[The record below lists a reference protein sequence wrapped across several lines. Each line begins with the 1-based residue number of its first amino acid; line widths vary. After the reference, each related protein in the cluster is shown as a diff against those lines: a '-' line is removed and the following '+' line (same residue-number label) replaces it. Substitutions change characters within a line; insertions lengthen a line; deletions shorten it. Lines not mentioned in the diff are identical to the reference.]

1 MSETQEAA
9 QVAETAT
16 QEAQEIANQNQE
28 TEALEA
34 AQDKTATDE
43 TATEADSQ
51 DKDTQADEKKFTQSE
66 LDEIIKK
73 RIAKASAIAERKA
86 AKAYAEKLEQLAVK
100 PQAQTHEERPASDE
114 PKLEDFEK
122 VQDYVKAIAKWEW
135 KNAQQEQSRQYEA
148 QRVKQVQS
156 EVQAKAQSVFE
167 LAEQDPEFDNEVFES
182 LPVSDPMAYAIMD
195 SDIAP
200 KLMVY
205 LQKNPDEVDRIA
217 KLSPA
222 RQAAEIGKMEAKLSM
237 PVKVKTSNAP
247 APIKPVGSRGSGVA
261 GDPSKMSQADFE
273 KWLYKR

>member
-1 MSETQEAA
+1 
-9 QVAETAT
+9 
-16 QEAQEIANQNQE
+16 
-28 TEALEA
+28 
-34 AQDKTATDE
+34 
-43 TATEADSQ
+43 
-51 DKDTQADEKKFTQSE
+51 
-66 LDEIIKK
+66 LDDIIKK
-73 RIAKASAIAERKA
+73 RIAKAQAIAERKA
-86 AKAYAEKLEQLAVK
+86 AKAYAEKLEGIARQPQEQRQAVAVDGK
-100 PQAQTHEERPASDE
+100 
-114 PKLEDFEK
+114 PKLEQFEK
-122 VQDYVKAIAKWEW
+122 VEDYVEAVTDWKW
-135 KNAQQEQSRQYEA
+135 KTAQQTQARQYEE
-148 QRVKQVQS
+148 QRIKQVQS

-247 APIKPVGSRGSGVA
+247 APIKPVGSRGSGVS